1 MGWRLGAWELRWRF
15 KANPPVECEA
25 FVLVGWL
32 LQGDAWY
39 RFCDASPPYG
49 HDQAEKNLARPVPT
63 TGVGHQETDENEGS
77 LW

>member
-1 MGWRLGAWELRWRF
+1 
-15 KANPPVECEA
+15 
-25 FVLVGWL
+25 VLVGWL